1 MQIPKK
7 NNYKEDKTVNVDNEA
22 PVESPDDTRV
32 TNSSDQ
38 TYEIDAKE
46 LKNRVSFSKLL
57 ARDDKELIA
66 TAHAFKCMCPFHKD
80 DRNQFYLWSN
90 DSGGKC
96 YGCEWKGDIYAYLME
111 KHKLEFR
118 EALEKLDG
126 LAKHIQ
132 RGEGG
137 AA

>member
-32 TNSSDQ
+32 TNSSDI
-38 TYEIDAKE
+38 EHKIDAKE
-46 LKNRVSFSKLL
+46 LKSRVSFSKLL
-57 ARDDKELIA
+57 ERDGKELIP
-66 TAHAFKCMCPFHKD
+66 TYHAFRCMCPFHKD

-90 DSGGKC
+90 DSGGTC
-96 YGCEWKGDIYAYLME
+96 YGCERKGDIYAYLME
-111 KHKLEFR
+111 KHKMEFR
-118 EALEKLDG
+118 EALEKLQG

-132 RGEGG
+132 REEGG